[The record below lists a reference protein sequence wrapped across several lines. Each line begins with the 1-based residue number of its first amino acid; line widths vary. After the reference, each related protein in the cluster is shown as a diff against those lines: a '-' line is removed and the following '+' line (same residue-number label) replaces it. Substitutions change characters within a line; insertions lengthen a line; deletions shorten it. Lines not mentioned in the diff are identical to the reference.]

1 MPDLVLAHYPN
12 LQYFPVETA
21 ESLRNPNGGMVSKD
35 VIRKAMLQLHLPR
48 AHAHAPEDRLA
59 WVTVSYVEVN
69 SKGVSLVKSN
79 VINTKLD
86 MEHGGWVDIDVSEAV
101 RTWVQGGPYSNYG
114 MLIQAET
121 SSGRVI
127 NVGVKHQRSNV
138 SIDAMCAYSFH
149 LTYVHLSQAFIISS
163 AYNKTHS
170 YIKALFKK
178 FSKEC

>member
-86 MEHGGWVDIDVSEAV
+86 MEHGDGS
-101 RTWVQGGPYSNYG
+101 T
-114 MLIQAET
+114 LT
-121 SSGRVI
+121 SAKQSGRGFRGDLTPTTACLSKLRLAQGELSTLV
-127 NVGVKHQRSNV
+127 SNTREV
-138 SIDAMCAYSFH
+138 
-149 LTYVHLSQAFIISS
+149 T
-163 AYNKTHS
+163 
-170 YIKALFKK
+170 
-178 FSKEC
+178 